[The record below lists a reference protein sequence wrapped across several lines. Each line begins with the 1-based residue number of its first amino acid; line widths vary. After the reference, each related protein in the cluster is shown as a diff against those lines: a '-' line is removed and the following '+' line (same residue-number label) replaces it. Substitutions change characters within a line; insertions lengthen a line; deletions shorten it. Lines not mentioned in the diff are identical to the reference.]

1 MRQPYYATL
10 IAGDTSIR
18 RPFFEYFNRSL
29 EIATARVAATMGIPG
44 VYWPETAT
52 LFGTYSSG
60 GLGWGCNGRRIRST
74 PSASDFARDEWIHP
88 LLYQRFA

>member
-52 LFGTYSSG
+52 LFGTPLTENS
-60 GLGWGCNGRRIRST
+60 RQRIRST